1 MKKLLFSCL
10 LLTGLTWQV
19 KAATN
24 AELSFYFGPSLS
36 QNGAIED
43 LGTPTFSTAFE
54 FNYFF
59 KPSHGI
65 GIAWGNEFD
74 FEGTS
79 KFPSIS
85 DASMHTWDLH
95 YSFRHRFEGSKFDF
109 LFEPGFGIQTLY
121 DEYRDYYWGYFYYDD
136 LSTAWIWNYKLM
148 LRYMVSEW
156 DSGGNERNFFVG
168 AGITQI
174 FSSNDELNGRDISG
188 NRLSALL
195 QLGVGF

>member
-1 MKKLLFSCL
+1 MKRLLISCL
-10 LLTGLTWQV
+10 LLVGFSVPV

-24 AELSFYFGPSLS
+24 AELSFYFGPSIE

-43 LGTPTFSTAFE
+43 LGSPTFQTQFE
-54 FNYFF
+54 FNYYF
-59 KPSHGI
+59 KPMHGL

-79 KFPSIS
+79 KTPGIK

-95 YSFRHRFEGSKFDF
+95 YAFRYRPEGSRFQF
-109 LFEPGFGIQTLY
+109 VFSPGIGIQTLY

-136 LSTAWIWNYKLM
+136 ISTAWVWNYKAM
-148 LRYMVSEW
+148 AQYMVADW
-156 DSGGNERNFFVG
+156 DSGGNERTFFIG

-174 FSSNDELNGRDISG
+174 FSTNDELNGKDISG
-188 NRLSALL
+188 NRLSGLV